1 MEPKTKSLNHYSVQI
16 GLSLVLLAV
25 GVLYVTALSMSNKL
39 LIVLHG
45 ASILLLGLAIF
56 VRQLKSFLIAVL
68 ILCIPLQL
76 DVHLLYDPLK
86 DIESTPFMAGITV
99 DVTDLILL
107 FLYAQWFAVV
117 SLRKRSDG
125 IGLGRPLGTL
135 LLLWIAYLF
144 AASILTATRF
154 RYSIYEVVA
163 LIKGFMIFLYLV
175 NNTSE
180 EADLKLIV
188 YALFGA
194 TILHALYVIGQF
206 ITGWNYTLDGTF
218 QQYVGPEGFRS
229 IGFFGSP
236 DATAT
241 MMSFVLPIAIAYYA
255 VLGDKRGRLLVL
267 SGILVILTAIAC
279 TKVRA
284 AGFAVLLSSL
294 IVLLL
299 SYAKG
304 RVSSTLFLKVVV
316 AGLVALILTGP
327 FVVKRFETGTW
338 GEDRA
343 PLMMTAVDMA
353 KDHWLLGVGANNYPL
368 RISEYVPPKLRS
380 AWTYTVH
387 NEYLLRLAENGLVGF
402 LLYYLLN
409 FVVLLKL
416 WRLTSSKNSL
426 IFVVSV
432 GLFAA
437 MLGSIPH
444 RLVSYFYYLNFY
456 LQYCVIL
463 AITVLMEKL
472 ERQRQSIS
480 LAESLEKKTADG

>member
-1 MEPKTKSLNHYSVQI
+1 MEPKTKSLNHCSVQI
-16 GLSLVLLAV
+16 ALSLVLLAV
-25 GVLYVTALSMSNKL
+25 GFFYVTALSMSNKL

-56 VRQLKSFLIAVL
+56 IRQLRSFLIAVL

-76 DVHLLYDPLK
+76 DVHLIYDPLK

-99 DVTDLILL
+99 DITDLVLL
-107 FLYAQWFAVV
+107 FLYAHWFAVV
-117 SLRKRSDG
+117 SFRKRSAG
-125 IGLGRPLGTL
+125 IGLGRPFGTL

-144 AASILTATRF
+144 AASILTATHF
-154 RYSIYEVVA
+154 RYSVYEVVA
-163 LIKGFMIFLYLV
+163 LLKGFMIFLYLV
-175 NNTSE
+175 NNTGE

-194 TILHALYVIGQF
+194 TVLHAFYVIGQF

-241 MMSFVLPIAIAYYA
+241 MMSFVLPIVIAYFA
-255 VLGDKRGRLLVL
+255 VLAGKRGRLLAL
-267 SGILVILTAIAC
+267 SGILVILMAIAC

-284 AGFAVLLSSL
+284 AGFAVLVSSL

-304 RVSSTLFLKVVV
+304 RISSTLFLKVVV
-316 AGLVALILTGP
+316 AGLVALIFTGP
-327 FVVKRFETGTW
+327 LVVKRFEAGTW

-353 KDHWLLGVGANNYPL
+353 KDHWLFGVGANNYPL

-380 AWTYTVH
+380 AWAYTVH

-402 LLYYLLN
+402 LMYYLLN
-409 FVVLLKL
+409 FVLLLKL
-416 WRLTSSKNSL
+416 WRLTSSRDPL

-463 AITVLMEKL
+463 AVTVLMEKL
-472 ERQRQSIS
+472 QRQRQSKT
-480 LAESLEKKTADG
+480 LGNESSGRVALN